1 MSAGI
6 SKSRYSLAVVLVLL
20 IVLSGIWVWNSASPT
35 PETENPPLNFRISW
49 KAYSGRGEAIQKI
62 VNIYNTGNSA
72 TRPIV
77 MVSGD
82 EDRAS
87 ISTLLET
94 PDSDTVLVLPYR
106 YVQYFGVKGYLADLS
121 TDFEDD
127 QNLYY
132 PIIWQLATVEG
143 TTYGIPWMG
152 HSICLLYNKK
162 ILAEASVDAAS
173 INSLP
178 SLVQAIEAV
187 EARTD
192 ARGIGMVGAD
202 HNDVSWMVNQF
213 IYGFGSSLVNEDG
226 TKVTVNNEQSRA
238 ALEFYKNVLGKHAQP
253 TWVNDTGVE
262 VMDYFR
268 QQKIA
273 FEFQGI
279 WGVSDIEKN
288 GQPFEV
294 GVIALEDI
302 GLCSEIG
309 PMMLSIP
316 ASMSADNQAEAIHF
330 IRYLIST
337 EAQEKIM
344 DGEYSPEHD
353 SYYPFRTPIRKDLAD
368 SIFPE
373 KYPQYLPFLTG
384 FKQPSIDVPAPKWQI
399 VKDSYYQPE
408 LHRLMNDEISIDD
421 FLQKIESQGNEVLN
435 SP

>member
-6 SKSRYSLAVVLVLL
+6 FKSGYSLAVILVLL
-20 IVLSGIWVWNSASPT
+20 IVLSGLWVWNSASPT
-35 PETENPPLNFRISW
+35 PITENPPLNFRISW

-62 VNIYNTGNSA
+62 VTIYNAGNSA

-87 ISTLLET
+87 ISTLLAT
-94 PDSDTVLVLPYR
+94 PDSDTILVLPYR
-106 YVQYFGVKGYLADLS
+106 YVQYFGARGYLADLS
-121 TDFEDD
+121 PDFEDD
-127 QNLYY
+127 QDLYY
-132 PIIWQLATVEG
+132 PIIWQLGTVEG
-143 TTYGIPWMG
+143 TAYGIPWMG
-152 HSICLLYNKK
+152 HSICLLYNKEL
-162 ILAEASVDAAS
+162 LAEAGVDAAS

-192 ARGIGMVGAD
+192 ACGIGMVGAD

-226 TKVTVNNEQSRA
+226 TKVTVNNERSRA

-262 VMDYFR
+262 VMNYFR

-337 EAQEKIM
+337 EAQEQIM

-353 SYYPFRTPIRKDLAD
+353 SYYPFRTPIRQDLAD

-373 KYPQYLPFLTG
+373 KYPQYLPFLIG
-384 FKQPSIDVPAPKWQI
+384 FQQPSIDVPVPKWQI
-399 VKDSYYQPE
+399 VKDTYYQPE
-408 LHRLMNDEISIDD
+408 LHR
-421 FLQKIESQGNEVLN
+421 
-435 SP
+435 